1 MNKELL
7 RMFPTV
13 IRTFGNIEIF
23 SSHDFINRL
32 KSAFPTEY
40 NNLVFQ
46 SSPHTVHASIGR
58 LLSINQTEM
67 HIRKVGT
74 KRSKTISGTMDTIHT
89 WSRVSIVLVLL
100 ISFSVKLLA
109 YDSKQ
114 DKKDFIQ
121 QVQGWEW
128 FYAELP
134 TLQAVSYPYAMSY
147 RSYASHPMYRLV
159 DKALFSDNGELKRIP
174 YLLRY
179 KWDIPVS
186 SLEFD
191 SYNRYVEKKEAENL
205 FRTICEKLS
214 AEPLPENLYV
224 LFGSQ
229 IFYTTKDY
237 AAWFAENNWVNDLR
251 LNNADFPLF
260 SIARKASFLNATHTA
275 ISPEGKLI
283 TVSFELKEKYI
294 KPLVEW
300 ISRLNSDTTVCTF
313 SFKAIDTLNDGMEV
327 YCRNTQNLQ
336 SHNSDIATK
345 VNQVKEDAR
354 VDFLFH
360 SGSDSENEIIKDIKD
375 SVRMRMMV
383 SDYQHN
389 KYSVWDEGD
398 KVKQEIEIRLGMRE
412 RKKAEHSPEQKNQFE
427 TDGMK
432 ILCRH
437 LGITYTAGMTKK
449 KMAEEFKKKYANL
462 DQMTIALKIRDAAV
476 AANEELIVKT
486 ATKAAIMPQY
496 MKPDAISE
504 ETKKK
509 ADNYVRQL
517 QDDNNDLI
525 ENISAIERIDDTNFK
540 IVFTNPKTTDC
551 RSVHIRFFSDKPF
564 KYGYK
569 IEIE

>member
-89 WSRVSIVLVLL
+89 WRRVSILLVLL

-134 TLQAVSYPYAMSY
+134 TLQYVSYPYAMSY

-186 SLEFD
+186 SLED

-205 FRTICEKLS
+205 VRTICEKLS

-224 LFGSQ
+224 LFGGT

-237 AAWFAENNWVNDLR
+237 AAWSAENLNWETDLR

-260 SIARKASFLNATHTA
+260 SIARKASFSNATHPA
-275 ISPEGKLI
+275 ISLEGKLI
-283 TVSFELKEKYI
+283 NVSFELKEKYI

-327 YCRNTQNLQ
+327 YCRNTL
-336 SHNSDIATK
+336 I
-345 VNQVKEDAR
+345 
-354 VDFLFH
+354 
-360 SGSDSENEIIKDIKD
+360 
-375 SVRMRMMV
+375 
-383 SDYQHN
+383 
-389 KYSVWDEGD
+389 
-398 KVKQEIEIRLGMRE
+398 
-412 RKKAEHSPEQKNQFE
+412 
-427 TDGMK
+427 
-432 ILCRH
+432 
-437 LGITYTAGMTKK
+437 
-449 KMAEEFKKKYANL
+449 
-462 DQMTIALKIRDAAV
+462 LKISKV
-476 AANEELIVKT
+476 IIVTSLLK
-486 ATKAAIMPQY
+486 
-496 MKPDAISE
+496 
-504 ETKKK
+504 
-509 ADNYVRQL
+509 
-517 QDDNNDLI
+517 
-525 ENISAIERIDDTNFK
+525 
-540 IVFTNPKTTDC
+540 
-551 RSVHIRFFSDKPF
+551 
-564 KYGYK
+564 
-569 IEIE
+569 